1 MSLGHATVIFSLKRE
16 ISKDKHGKILEL
28 SFLKG
33 GRGGVARI
41 FWRKRL
47 LFEGMPGTYPTQ
59 PDGTAPCKRAR
70 LSGE

>member
-16 ISKDKHGKILEL
+16 ISKDKHGKVFEL
-28 SFLKG
+28 FFKG
-33 GRGGVARI
+33 GKGWCSRD